1 MNSVWIVN
9 SRYRNLGNIILT
21 VEHVASSKEKALEF
35 INSASGKEVMNDE
48 KNEFIHWLI
57 YEADIDNELFI
68 KNSFNI
74 FGTKDG
80 VFMDMAINEEIETD
94 SVDEY
99 IEKWHK
105 GDGKDKSP
113 AEYLGMADKEYAYFV
128 ENKNGYVIE
137 DIIEA
142 RKTNSPLINFG

>member
-9 SRYRNLGNIILT
+9 SRYRNLGNIILD

-48 KNEFIHWLI
+48 KNEFVHWLI
-57 YEADIDNELFI
+57 YETDIDNDLLI

-80 VFMDMAINEEIETD
+80 KFMDLLMKDEVYSDSIN
-94 SVDEY
+94 EY
-99 IEKWHK
+99 IEKWHTS
-105 GDGKDKSP
+105 GAIENQNI
-113 AEYLGMADKEYAYFV
+113 AEYLGMTNKEYEYYI
-128 ENKNGYVIE
+128 KNDNYTYAIE

-142 RKTNSPLINFG
+142 RKQNSPLV